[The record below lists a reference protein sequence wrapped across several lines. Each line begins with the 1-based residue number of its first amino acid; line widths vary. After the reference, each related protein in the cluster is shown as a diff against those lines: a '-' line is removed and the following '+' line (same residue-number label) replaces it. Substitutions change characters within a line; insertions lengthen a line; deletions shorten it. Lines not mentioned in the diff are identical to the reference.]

1 MKGYM
6 SKVLPVGSLYI
17 AAVLLYGAM
26 VSFVSA
32 SGLQVATTVTLQG
45 VTEVVEGMVVVGDD
59 QTQTYGLSQSAAQA
73 QVFGVTAAKPS
84 LVFVTDGNQVPV
96 VTEGIALVRVSGG
109 NGDIARGDVL
119 ITASSTGVAMR
130 AGKDDQQVF
139 AIALEPY
146 AAGDAVG
153 VIQAQISA
161 EAARAVVA
169 LAQRA
174 AELEAE
180 QAEEEVVSFAPSIA
194 RAVIATVLAVGG
206 LFFVL
211 YSFRSAIVHGVV
223 SIGRNPRA
231 RRSIMTLS
239 LANIIFAIVLCAV
252 VIFVAVAVLILPL

>member
-174 AELEAE
+174 AELEAV
-180 QAEEEVVSFAPSIA
+180 EEEAVSLAPSIA